1 MGKNI
6 FFKGDM
12 SLSVNIDSKNKDI
25 LILGEGLTQRLGD
38 TTLTTETN
46 YSINMT
52 QPRKKILLNIH
63 YNVSKSF

>member
-1 MGKNI
+1 MGKNV

-25 LILGEGLTQRLGD
+25 LILGEELTQRLDD

-46 YSINMT
+46 YPINMT
-52 QPRKKILLNIH
+52 QPRKKIFIKFTL
-63 YNVSKSF
+63 